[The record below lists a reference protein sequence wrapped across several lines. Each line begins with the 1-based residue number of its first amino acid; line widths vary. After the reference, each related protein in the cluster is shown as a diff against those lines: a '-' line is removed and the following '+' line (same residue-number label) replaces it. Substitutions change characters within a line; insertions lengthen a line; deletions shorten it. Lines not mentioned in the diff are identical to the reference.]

1 MTGNFQGALS
11 RGINNIWLNVIN
23 KLDNNKELV
32 EKIAEIL
39 KPNTGVMAKAIGNKL
54 GIDKS
59 DLNPFLHHRSDLYYQ
74 DKKSYEWYLVQPKEL
89 VINFPKVSWLNA
101 DLFEE
106 ALKAAGSPLDDDA
119 QRIIFVVAKK
129 CSILLDAAS
138 RLLSLCNQLIKQ
150 GKCVAIDFN
159 ACAPTL
165 HYFNRIGFCD
175 LLSSAVDILPSRPNL
190 SRAKTYK
197 GNNENLTEFGE
208 IEPTNP
214 DAAVPEE
221 LRDTFISHA
230 GKQYSTLALTVIS
243 EPYNNVHDHSKSPIP
258 GFAALQL
265 YNGSKKHI
273 QTVISDSG
281 VGIAGSLRP
290 ILKEKYSALSKKFS
304 PQSSLNDILLIKEVF
319 EKGGISQVDDNE
331 RGLGLKRT
339 HDLAVKYTANLSI
352 RQEFFELK
360 LFYSGGK
367 LKKFSYTENM
377 PRIMG
382 THVCFDFFLD

>member
-1 MTGNFQGALS
+1 M
-11 RGINNIWLNVIN
+11 IN

-32 EKIAEIL
+32 EKIAKIL
-39 KPNTGVMAKAIGNKL
+39 KPNAGLMAKDIAKNL
-54 GIDKS
+54 GVDKS
-59 DLNPFLHHRSDLYYQ
+59 ELNPFLHHRSDLYYQ
-74 DKKSYEWYLVQPKEL
+74 DKKSYEWYLVKPKEL
-89 VINFPKVSWLNA
+89 IINFPKVSWLNA

-106 ALKAAGSPLDDDA
+106 ALKTAGSPLDDDA
-119 QRIIFVVAKK
+119 QRINFVVAKK

-138 RLLSLCNQLIKQ
+138 RLLSLCNQLIGH
-150 GKCVAIDFN
+150 GKSVTIDFN

-175 LLSSAVDILPSRPNL
+175 LLNPEVDILPFRPSL
-190 SRAKTYK
+190 SGAKVYK

-208 IEPTNP
+208 IDPNQP

-221 LRDTFISHA
+221 LRDAFISHA

-243 EPYNNVHDHSKSPIP
+243 EPFNNVHDHSKSPIP

-273 QTVISDSG
+273 QIVISDSG

-290 ILKEKYSALSKKFS
+290 ILKARYSDLSRKFS
-304 PQSSLNDILLIKEVF
+304 PQTPLNDILLIKEVF
-319 EKGGISQVDDNE
+319 EKGGISQVDDDE

-367 LKKFSYTENM
+367 LKKFSYAENM

-382 THVCFDFFLD
+382 THICFDFFLD